1 MQVDFR
7 YTADTCLMLMLDG
20 HVEPQSRF
28 QEANDRAEPYEDYD
42 DLENDRNIRVRD
54 LTERWIKVRP
64 PEP

>member
-7 YTADTCLMLMLDG
+7 YTSDTCLMLMLDG
-20 HVEPQSRF
+20 HVEPQTRF
-28 QEANDRAEPYEDYD
+28 QEATDRAEPYEDYD
-42 DLENDRNIRVRD
+42 DLENDRNVRVAN